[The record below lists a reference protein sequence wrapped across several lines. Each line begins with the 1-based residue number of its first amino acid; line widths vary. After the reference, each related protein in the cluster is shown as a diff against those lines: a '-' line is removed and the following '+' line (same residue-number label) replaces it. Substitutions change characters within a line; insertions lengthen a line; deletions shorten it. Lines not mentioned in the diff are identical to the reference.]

1 MQKKCG
7 QTLIDRSRSPNVTLL
22 TRWLTVAL
30 LAGVFSPALALAQS
44 GKFGSYV
51 GTLQVSGK
59 GISPPTTFRA
69 TVKINLPIIARSSR
83 TISVDFPNDDTPD
96 ARVQIAQWDS
106 SSKGT
111 SRESDGKISSWT
123 CALAAP
129 VEIAMQPTG
138 ILFVDLE
145 KKKHELSLT
154 LLSAQ
159 DVDFNCVHSRSGPY
173 KKKEGIILYLG
184 TGAPGAQGNA
194 PLPFADAARL
204 TAKFTLMPTPETQD
218 TYGPLVQEWDL
229 RLVR

>member
-1 MQKKCG
+1 MQEKFA
-7 QTLIDRSRSPNVTLL
+7 QPLIS
-22 TRWLTVAL
+22 RWLTVAL
-30 LAGVFSPALALAQS
+30 VAGVFSPALTLAQT

-59 GISPPTTFRA
+59 GVSPPTTFRA
-69 TVKINLPIIARSSR
+69 TVNINLPIIARDSR
-83 TISVDFPNDDTPD
+83 SISVDFPNDDTPD

-111 SRESDGKISSWT
+111 SRESDGKVSSWT
-123 CALAAP
+123 CSLAAP
-129 VEIAMQPTG
+129 VEITMKPTG

-159 DVDFNCVHSRSGPY
+159 DVAFNCVHSRSGPY
-173 KKKEGIILYLG
+173 KKKEGIVLYMG
-184 TGAPGAQGNA
+184 TGAPGVQGNA
-194 PLPFADAARL
+194 QLPFADAARL
-204 TAKFTLMPTPETQD
+204 SAKYTLMPTRETED